1 MFKSFPGYFIS
12 NLFPGISRLLQSD
25 FHFMRRILPCPCS
38 QFSSAPK
45 ITPFTLDRQWPLQGV
60 CSLSINGGWVVVN
73 HKISNG
79 HQMTKFMDSG
89 GAYAEQTKE
98 IVGFKTAQAMLV
110 C

>member
-1 MFKSFPGYFIS
+1 M
-12 NLFPGISRLLQSD
+12 
-25 FHFMRRILPCPCS
+25 
-38 QFSSAPK
+38 
-45 ITPFTLDRQWPLQGV
+45 
-60 CSLSINGGWVVVN
+60 VVN